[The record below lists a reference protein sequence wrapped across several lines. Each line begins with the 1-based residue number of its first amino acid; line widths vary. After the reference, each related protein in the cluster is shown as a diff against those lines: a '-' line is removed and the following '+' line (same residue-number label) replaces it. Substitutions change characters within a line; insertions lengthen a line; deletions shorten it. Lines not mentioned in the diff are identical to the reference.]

1 MHFTLIVNNYLTN
14 SSLKKHKEALTFGH
28 SLTDQIGGQLDAGF
42 TITAMF
48 EDRWEEAYK
57 TDEFFPSFIT
67 TRAVKQKI

>member
-1 MHFTLIVNNYLTN
+1 
-14 SSLKKHKEALTFGH
+14 LTFGH